1 MKQIWRV
8 SLMLILAVALTACGG
23 KEQAPEDVPLAA
35 KSLRELYPG
44 DMARAD
50 AIQVV
55 DGGTGERK
63 LYSDMQQV
71 RLWIDSVQD
80 IVLVPDPNQEDRNGY
95 LYGVTLFEGEESR
108 MSFSPNSAGGHY
120 RIHNEELTARIE
132 ALFAEAPL
140 EKRDYEHDGIE
151 MMPENSQYGRKA
163 SEVTLRITNNGSE
176 EIAFGTDYAVETKI
190 DGRWSPVPF
199 KDSVAFPDIG
209 IMLGAGDFYELT
221 ISSNQLKGTWKEG
234 RYRVVKDF
242 YRDGTPVTLA
252 SEFTITKS

>member
-1 MKQIWRV
+1 MKQIWRA
-8 SLMLILAVALTACGG
+8 SLMLTLAVALTACGG
-23 KEQAPEDVPLAA
+23 KEQAPEEVPLAA

-108 MSFSPNSAGGHY
+108 MSFTPNSAGGHY
-120 RIHNEELTARIE
+120 RIHNEELSARIE

-140 EKRDYEHDGIE
+140 EKRDNEHDGIE
-151 MMPENSQYGRKA
+151 IKPENDQYGRRTTEIKF
-163 SEVTLRITNNGSE
+163 RIENNGSE
-176 EIAFGTDYAVETKI
+176 EIAFGTDYAVETRS
-190 DGRWSPVPF
+190 DGRWLPVPF

-209 IMLGAGDFYELT
+209 IMLGAGDYYELT
-221 ISSNQLKGTWKEG
+221 ISSNQLKSTWKEG
-234 RYRVVKDF
+234 RYRLVKSF
-242 YRDGTPVTLA
+242 YRDGRPVTLA
-252 SEFTITKS
+252 SEFAITDS